1 MNIKIKSS
9 IGVLIVLVIAS
20 TILVFLKISEGSIG
34 YACLWGIVA
43 IASIIRIILLIKRNK
58 LKS

>member
-20 TILVFLKISEGSIG
+20 TILVFLKS
-34 YACLWGIVA
+34 V
-43 IASIIRIILLIKRNK
+43 RVV
-58 LKS
+58 